1 MPLITSLA
9 NSSISSLKSVGN
21 LKSIVSGGTLTSD
34 ANYYYRTFTANDTLS
49 ITQNSLTADVLL
61 VAGGGGAGWD
71 AGGGGGGGG
80 VIIALSKIL
89 SINSHS
95 LVIGNGGTHTQFL
108 RGTNGGN
115 TTAFELTA
123 LGGGGGGFY
132 ANNQSGLNGGSGG
145 GGASVNGAAGS
156 ATQSSGT
163 GYTGYGYN
171 GGAGAGGNYGSG
183 GGGGAGGTGQNGIAN
198 TRVSG
203 GAPLYSSNFN
213 SSGTSIAYSG
223 GGYGNADSDP
233 IFETGRDKNNN
244 LIGYYGFGANGMGL
258 QTEAK
263 NANPGIIV
271 VKYSKSQVA

>member
-1 MPLITSLA
+1 MPLITTLA
-9 NSSISSLKSVGN
+9 NASISSLKSVGS

-34 ANYYYRTFTANDTLS
+34 DNYYYRTFTANDTLS
-49 ITQNSLTADVLL
+49 ITGNPLTADVLL

-89 SINSHS
+89 SIDSHS
-95 LVIGNGGTHTQFL
+95 LVIGNGGTHGQFL

-115 TTAFELTA
+115 TTAFGLAA
-123 LGGGGGGFY
+123 LGGGGGGY
-132 ANNQSGLNGGSGG
+132 YGNAQSGLNGGSGG
-145 GGASVNGAAGS
+145 GGASVSGTAGS
-156 ATQSSGT
+156 ATQSSGD

-171 GGAGAGGNYGSG
+171 GGAGGSSHYGSG
-183 GGGGAGGTGQNGIAN
+183 GGGGAGGTGATGIAN

-203 GAPLYSSNFN
+203 GAPLYSTNFN

-233 IFETGRDKNNN
+233 IYDTGRDKDNN

-258 QTEAK
+258 QSEAK
-263 NANPGIIV
+263 SGNPGIIV